1 MAIHSHAPPP
11 PIRCSVP
18 TEKGVAFA
26 PPRPGS
32 PSRDQS
38 MHWCKRLHY
47 DAEMLAATRLQHTE
61 ILIFPLVYCRHLK
74 KKPLASTADITN
86 HWGCQQKFI
95 AKIHRKIL
103 RASAW
108 EREDALQAS
117 PRSG

>member
-26 PPRPGS
+26 PPHVPAARLGTNPCTGANACIMMPKCLPQPGFNTQKS
-32 PSRDQS
+32 
-38 MHWCKRLHY
+38 
-47 DAEMLAATRLQHTE
+47 
-61 ILIFPLVYCRHLK
+61 
-74 KKPLASTADITN
+74 LASTADITN